1 MGISGVFVF
10 AALCKEVQLVLY
22 ESLCA
27 VRTQSELSGSPALF
41 VSARLY
47 TQTVLTQTIFRQQLS
62 VTIVFNTAQV
72 WR

>member
-1 MGISGVFVF
+1 MFIF

-22 ESLCA
+22 KSVCA
-27 VRTQSELSGSPALF
+27 VRTQSELSGSPALL

-47 TQTVLTQTIFRQQLS
+47 TQTVFTQTILRQQLFL
-62 VTIVFNTAQV
+62 TIAFNNAQV